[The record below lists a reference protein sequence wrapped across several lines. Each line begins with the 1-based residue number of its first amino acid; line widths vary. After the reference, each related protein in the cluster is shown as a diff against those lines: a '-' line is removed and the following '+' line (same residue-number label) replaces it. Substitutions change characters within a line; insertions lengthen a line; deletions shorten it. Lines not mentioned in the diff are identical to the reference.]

1 MRRTCYS
8 WIRTLPLVWGLAL
21 AKGLTKGQIYIAVAV
36 RCAVRCAVWCAVRCA
51 VQLRPFLLKI
61 HIFFPVLGYER
72 TELVGQNLSISPA
85 FLVNTMT
92 PKANSHPLRLLLLF
106 AIGQIFFLNGT
117 RFAWGWKK
125 INPLLKFEMKWK
137 QTADQKSKVVTYRPH
152 IVLQET
158 KEEQR

>member
-21 AKGLTKGQIYIAVAV
+21 AKGLMNGQIYITIAV
-36 RCAVRCAVWCAVRCA
+36 RCTVRCA
-51 VQLRPFLLKI
+51 VQLRPFPVENLL
-61 HIFFPVLGYER
+61 FFSVLGYER
-72 TELVGQNLSISPA
+72 TELAGQNLSISPA